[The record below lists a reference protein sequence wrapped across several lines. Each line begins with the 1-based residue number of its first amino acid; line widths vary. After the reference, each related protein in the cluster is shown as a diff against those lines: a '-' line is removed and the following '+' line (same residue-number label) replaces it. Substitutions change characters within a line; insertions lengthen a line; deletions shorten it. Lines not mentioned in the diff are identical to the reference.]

1 MSLFLG
7 SILQGLVGGCVI
19 ALLAAGIT
27 VTYRSARVLHLAQGS
42 MATLHA
48 YLYLQATVVWGVP
61 SLIALVAVVALAVP
75 IGASVERAF
84 VRPLAQGTPA
94 VRAAGMVG
102 VALILNWIVLTIW
115 GAEQRFLPALSSAG
129 VSIGGVRLGAQ
140 HLVIVAATIAT
151 GAGLGWAFARSRWG
165 ISLAAAAD
173 DPEAARL
180 CGIASATVAT
190 RTFALASVLA
200 ALAGILVTPLLVLT
214 PSQMTLISVVALGAS
229 LAGGFENLPRTVV
242 AGLVIGVVQALVT
255 TYAPDGST
263 LPQAAGFACVLGVL
277 AIARRRTD
285 LIDLLR
291 GTA

>member
-7 SILQGLVGGCVI
+7 TIVQGLVGGCVI
-19 ALLAAGIT
+19 ALLAGGIT

-48 YLYLQATVVWGVP
+48 YLYFQATVVWGAP
-61 SLIALVAVVALAVP
+61 AALALVAVVGLALP
-75 IGASVERAF
+75 IGAAVERAF
-84 VRPLAQGTPA
+84 VRPLASGTPA

-102 VALILNWIVLTIW
+102 VALILNWVVLTVW

-129 VSIGGVRLGAQ
+129 VTLGGVRLGAQ
-140 HLVIVAATIAT
+140 HLVIVAVTLAT
-151 GAGLGWAFARSRWG
+151 GGGLGYAFARTRWG

-180 CGIASATVAT
+180 CGIASGAVAR
-190 RTFALASVLA
+190 RTFALSSALA

-214 PSQMTLISVVALGAS
+214 PSQMTLLSVIALGAA
-229 LAGGFENLPRTVV
+229 LAGGFESLPRTVV
-242 AGLVIGVVQALVT
+242 AGLAIGVVQALVT

-263 LPQAAGFACVLGVL
+263 LPQAAGFACVLAVL
-277 AIARRRTD
+277 AVARRRTD